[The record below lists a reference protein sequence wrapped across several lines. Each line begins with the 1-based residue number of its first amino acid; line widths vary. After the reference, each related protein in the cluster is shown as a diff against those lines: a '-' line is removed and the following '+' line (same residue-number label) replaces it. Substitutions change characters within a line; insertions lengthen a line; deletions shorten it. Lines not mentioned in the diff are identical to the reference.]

1 MNSKQPQASDLRT
14 ICMRCKPRYLMF
26 THLNGHKAH
35 SLSCKYSYLFEQNQ
49 QFSGSFLI
57 KTEVNSN
64 TVDIIYEI
72 LNGKIQKCMY
82 HSFVS
87 SKNSGMNT
95 VRYIMIIYLP
105 RNQMRDTDAGRH
117 ALTAKCCFAL
127 LKSEVHEQHRTRIFV
142 TSGGC
147 HSKESV
153 VMIII

>member
-1 MNSKQPQASDLRT
+1 MYRSDQVLRLT
-14 ICMRCKPRYLMF
+14 LITLRMMKLDKPSERYSRA
-26 THLNGHKAH
+26 TNA
-35 SLSCKYSYLFEQNQ
+35 
-49 QFSGSFLI
+49 I
-57 KTEVNSN
+57 T
-64 TVDIIYEI
+64 
-72 LNGKIQKCMY
+72 Y

-87 SKNSGMNT
+87 SKNSGMNS

-153 VMIII
+153 VIIII